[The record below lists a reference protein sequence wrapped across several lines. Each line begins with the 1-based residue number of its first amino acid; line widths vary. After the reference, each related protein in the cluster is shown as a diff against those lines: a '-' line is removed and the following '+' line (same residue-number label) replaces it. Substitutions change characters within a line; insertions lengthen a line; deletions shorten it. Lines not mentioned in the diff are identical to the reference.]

1 MTATG
6 KGIDISGWQG
16 EVNFDKVK
24 ADGIQFVIIKIGNV
38 YDSKGTLDLDT
49 QFRRSVAECERL
61 DIPYGVYLYTYVRTV
76 ERMNEVMPHVTAEL
90 KKTCKKMSAIPCYID
105 IEEKAVVNGGNV
117 NTLRMIKAFADAVR
131 GAGYKAG
138 VYSST
143 SWWNAYM
150 TDDWYNTIDKWCADW
165 SSHCDLTRPYSMWQY
180 ADNGVVSGITG
191 RVDMNYAYFDFG
203 AKKEYKLTNK
213 EQIYTVENGDTW
225 DSVGKKFNMN
235 HGGVY
240 LLEYNNYA
248 NANATLAK
256 KKITQKTIKIPA
268 KWAVGDIDGDG
279 EITAKDARK
288 TLRVSAKLDKAT
300 AAERMR
306 GDTDGDGEITAK
318 DARATLKKSAK
329 LKEGKK

>member
-16 EVNFDKVK
+16 DVNFDKVK
-24 ADGIQFVIIKIGNV
+24 KDGIQFAVIKIGNV

-49 QFRRSVAECERL
+49 KFRRNVEECERL
-61 DIPYGVYLYTYVRTV
+61 SIPYGVYLYTYVRTV
-76 ERMNEVMPHVTAEL
+76 DRMKEVMPYVTAEL

-105 IEEKAVVNGGNV
+105 IEEPAVVNGGNV
-117 NTLRMIKAFADAVR
+117 NTLRMIQVFAEAIR
-131 GAGYKAG
+131 SAGYKAG

-143 SWWNAYM
+143 SWWNSYM

-165 SSHCDLTRPYSMWQY
+165 SSHCDLTRPYTMWQY
-180 ADNGVVSGITG
+180 ADNGIVSGISG
-191 RVDMNYAYFDFG
+191 KVDMNYAYFDFNG
-203 AKKEYKLTNK
+203 KKEYKLPDK

-225 DSVGKKFNMN
+225 NSVGKKFGMN

-248 NANATLAK
+248 NASAELAK

-268 KWAVGDIDGDG
+268 RWAVGDANGDG
-279 EITAKDARK
+279 KVTAADARK
-288 TLRVSAKLDKAT
+288 ILRTSAKLEKTT
-300 AAERMR
+300 AAERMHS
-306 GDTDGDGEITAK
+306 DVDGDGKITSK
-318 DARATLKKSAK
+318 DARTTLKKSAK
-329 LKEGKK
+329 LEDK